1 MSETGLVTAVG
12 ARSCRVH
19 LPGRGEVRCTL
30 RGLLFD
36 DESEAAHP
44 VAAGDHVSVVLE
56 GDEGVIESVAP
67 RSNYLARPVGSSGR
81 RSKTQVIAANID
93 RLVVVAALDDPP
105 FRPGLV
111 DRFLVAAAMQDIH
124 PVLVLN
130 KVDLERPPGD
140 ASAGGPRRDVVGPYR
155 EFGIEVLETSGRTG
169 EGIAALGAVLHSGIS
184 LLVGHSGVGK
194 SSLLNAVSPGLE
206 LSIGAV
212 TAYHGRGRHTT
223 TNRELVPLPGGALLL
238 DTPGMRELALW
249 ADESVLDSTFAE
261 IIDLAGACRFADCTH
276 LHEPGCAVQ
285 AAIADG
291 SLEAERFDSYLKLQ
305 RELRA
310 LEVRKDARLRSE

>member
-1 MSETGLVTAVG
+1 MSEPGLVTSVG
-12 ARSCRVH
+12 SRSCRVH

-30 RGLLFD
+30 RGLLWD
-36 DESEAAHP
+36 DESAAAHP
-44 VAAGDHVSVVLE
+44 VAAGDHVAVVLE

-130 KVDLERPPGD
+130 KVDLERPPGETAAD
-140 ASAGGPRRDVVGPYR
+140 GPRRDVVAPYR
-155 EFGIEVLETSGRTG
+155 EFGIEVLETSRRTG
-169 EGIAALGAVLHSGIS
+169 EGIEALAAVLHSGVS

-223 TNRELVPLPGGALLL
+223 TTVTLLPLAGGGWVVDSPGIREFAVGGVGPA
-238 DTPGMRELALW
+238 ELARLYPGFGTLP
-249 ADESVLDSTFAE
+249 ER
-261 IIDLAGACRFADCTH
+261 CRFSDC
-276 LHEPGCAVQ
+276 LHRKEPGCAVR
-285 AAIADG
+285 AAVAAG
-291 SLEAERFDSYLKLQ
+291 ELPAERHERYLRL
-305 RELRA
+305 
-310 LEVRKDARLRSE
+310 LEDVEARVNPFA

>member
-1 MSETGLVTAVG
+1 VSETGLVTAVG

-67 RSNYLARPVGSSGR
+67 RGNYLARPVGSSGR

-223 TNRELVPLPGGALLL
+223 TKVTLLPLAGGGWVVDSPGIREFAVGGIEPADLARLYPGFGAL
-238 DTPGMRELALW
+238 PER
-249 ADESVLDSTFAE
+249 
-261 IIDLAGACRFADCTH
+261 CRFSDC
-276 LHEPGCAVQ
+276 LHRKEPGCAVL
-285 AAIADG
+285 AAVAAG
-291 SLEAERFDSYLKLQ
+291 ELPAERHERYLRL
-305 RELRA
+305 
-310 LEVRKDARLRSE
+310 LEDVEARVNPFA

>member
-1 MSETGLVTAVG
+1 VSETGLVTAVG

-223 TNRELVPLPGGALLL
+223 TKVTLLPLAGGGWVVDSPGIREFAVGGVGPAELARLYPGFGAL
-238 DTPGMRELALW
+238 PER
-249 ADESVLDSTFAE
+249 
-261 IIDLAGACRFADCTH
+261 CRFSDC
-276 LHEPGCAVQ
+276 LHRKEPGCAVR
-285 AAIADG
+285 AAVAAG
-291 SLEAERFDSYLKLQ
+291 ELPAERHERYLRL
-305 RELRA
+305 
-310 LEVRKDARLRSE
+310 LEDVEARVNPFA

>member
-1 MSETGLVTAVG
+1 MSESGLVTAVG

-30 RGLLFD
+30 RGLLWD
-36 DESEAAHP
+36 DESAAAHP
-44 VAAGDHVSVVLE
+44 VAAGDHVAVVIE

-93 RLVVVAALDDPP
+93 RLIVVAALDDPP

-130 KVDLERPPGD
+130 KVDLERP
-140 ASAGGPRRDVVGPYR
+140 GGPARDVVAPYR
-155 EFGIEVLETSGRTG
+155 EFGIEVLEASGHTG
-169 EGIAALGAVLHSGIS
+169 EGIEALGAVLHQGVS

-212 TAYHGRGRHTT
+212 TSYHGRGRHTT
-223 TNRELVPLPGGALLL
+223 TTVSLLPLAGGGWVVDSPGIREFAVGGVGPADLARLYPGFGAL
-238 DTPGMRELALW
+238 PER
-249 ADESVLDSTFAE
+249 
-261 IIDLAGACRFADCTH
+261 CRFSDC
-276 LHEPGCAVQ
+276 LHRKEPGCAVR
-285 AAIADG
+285 AAVAAG
-291 SLEAERFDSYLKLQ
+291 ELPAERHERYLRL
-305 RELRA
+305 
-310 LEVRKDARLRSE
+310 LEDVEARVNPFA

>member
-1 MSETGLVTAVG
+1 VSETGLVTAVG

-111 DRFLVAAAMQDIH
+111 DRFLVAAAMQGIH

-130 KVDLERPPGD
+130 KVDLERPPGET
-140 ASAGGPRRDVVGPYR
+140 AAGGPRRDVVGPYR

-223 TNRELVPLPGGALLL
+223 TKVTLLPLAGGGWVVDSPGIREFAVGGVGPAELARLYPGFGAL
-238 DTPGMRELALW
+238 PER
-249 ADESVLDSTFAE
+249 
-261 IIDLAGACRFADCTH
+261 CRFSDC
-276 LHEPGCAVQ
+276 LHRKEPGCAVR
-285 AAIADG
+285 AAVAAG
-291 SLEAERFDSYLKLQ
+291 ELPAERHERYLRL
-305 RELRA
+305 
-310 LEVRKDARLRSE
+310 LEDVEARVNPFA

>member
-1 MSETGLVTAVG
+1 VSETGLVTAVG

-111 DRFLVAAAMQDIH
+111 DRFLVAAAMQGIH

-130 KVDLERPPGD
+130 KVDLERSPGET
-140 ASAGGPRRDVVGPYR
+140 AAGGPRRDVVGPYR

-223 TNRELVPLPGGALLL
+223 TKVTLLPLAGGGWVVDSPGIREFAVGGVGPAELARLYPGFGAL
-238 DTPGMRELALW
+238 PER
-249 ADESVLDSTFAE
+249 
-261 IIDLAGACRFADCTH
+261 CRFSDC
-276 LHEPGCAVQ
+276 LHRKEPGCAVR
-285 AAIADG
+285 AAVAAG
-291 SLEAERFDSYLKLQ
+291 ELPAERHERYLRL
-305 RELRA
+305 
-310 LEVRKDARLRSE
+310 LEDVEARVNPFA

>member
-111 DRFLVAAAMQDIH
+111 DRFLVAAAMQGIH

-130 KVDLERPPGD
+130 KVDLERSPGET
-140 ASAGGPRRDVVGPYR
+140 AAGGPRRDVVGPYR

-223 TNRELVPLPGGALLL
+223 TKVTLLPLAGGGWVVDSPGIREFAVGGVGPAELARLYPGFGAL
-238 DTPGMRELALW
+238 PER
-249 ADESVLDSTFAE
+249 
-261 IIDLAGACRFADCTH
+261 CRFSDC
-276 LHEPGCAVQ
+276 LHRKEPGCAVR
-285 AAIADG
+285 AAVAAG
-291 SLEAERFDSYLKLQ
+291 ELPAERHERYLRL
-305 RELRA
+305 
-310 LEVRKDARLRSE
+310 LEDVEARVNPFA

>member
-111 DRFLVAAAMQDIH
+111 DRFLVAAAMQGIH

-130 KVDLERPPGD
+130 KVDLERPPGET
-140 ASAGGPRRDVVGPYR
+140 AAGGPRRDVVGPYR

-223 TNRELVPLPGGALLL
+223 TKVTLLPLAGGGWVVDSPGIREFAVGGVGPAELARLYPGFGAL
-238 DTPGMRELALW
+238 PER
-249 ADESVLDSTFAE
+249 
-261 IIDLAGACRFADCTH
+261 CRFSDC
-276 LHEPGCAVQ
+276 LHRKEPGCAVR
-285 AAIADG
+285 AAVAAG
-291 SLEAERFDSYLKLQ
+291 ELPAERHERYLRL
-305 RELRA
+305 
-310 LEVRKDARLRSE
+310 LEDVEARVNPFA

>member
-67 RSNYLARPVGSSGR
+67 RGNYLARPVGSSGR

-130 KVDLERPPGD
+130 KVDLERPPGET
-140 ASAGGPRRDVVGPYR
+140 AAGGPRRDVVGPYR

-169 EGIAALGAVLHSGIS
+169 EGIVALGAVLHSGIS

-223 TNRELVPLPGGALLL
+223 TKVTLLPLAGGGWVVDSPGIREFAVGGVGPAELARLYPGFGAL
-238 DTPGMRELALW
+238 PER
-249 ADESVLDSTFAE
+249 
-261 IIDLAGACRFADCTH
+261 CRFSDC
-276 LHEPGCAVQ
+276 LHRKEPGCAVL
-285 AAIADG
+285 AAVAAG
-291 SLEAERFDSYLKLQ
+291 ELPAERHERYLRL
-305 RELRA
+305 
-310 LEVRKDARLRSE
+310 LEDVEARVNPFA